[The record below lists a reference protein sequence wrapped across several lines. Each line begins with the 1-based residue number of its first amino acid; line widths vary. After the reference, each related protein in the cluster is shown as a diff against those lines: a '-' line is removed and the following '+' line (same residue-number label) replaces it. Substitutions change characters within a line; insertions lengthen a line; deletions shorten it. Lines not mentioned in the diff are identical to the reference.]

1 MDGITPAGPFT
12 AAARAAPHVYARD
25 YRYTTGNCI
34 CEAPIDAPVHEWI
47 APGVPTQAVRELVT
61 ASVRKCIDPEPRP
74 MPPDLQRGVV
84 RQLVPVA
91 KSAEKQFLLGLAY
104 VAGRDPRI
112 RKGMDGGRDFLDP
125 EDLERACWSFLPG
138 GGQVG
143 IGHIDGT
150 LGHLTVTEN
159 YIYRGPDWEQ
169 PSGLVLKSGMAWLIG
184 GLCDDHAWRM
194 AKAGHVNGFSPQGG
208 GRRLRVPAMAG
219 GLS

>member
-1 MDGITPAGPFT
+1 MDGAPSLLGPFGE
-12 AAARAAPHVYARD
+12 ADRHRPHMYARD
-25 YRYTTGNCI
+25 VRSATGACV
-34 CEAPIDAPVHEWI
+34 CKADPWDALHSAI
-47 APGVPTQAVRELVT
+47 APGLGAPEL
-61 ASVRKCIDPEPRP
+61 AAAIRKSIAGEPREFTD
-74 MPPDLQRGVV
+74 DLKRGVV

-208 GRRLRVPAMAG
+208 GRRLKVPALAG
-219 GLS
+219 GLL

>member
-1 MDGITPAGPFT
+1 MDDAVSYLGPHT
-12 AAARAAPHVYARD
+12 LAERSAPHVYARD
-25 YRYTTGNCI
+25 ITSPAGNCV
-34 CEAPIDAPVHEWI
+34 CKAAPWDARHTAI
-47 APGVPTQAVRELVT
+47 APGLG
-61 ASVRKCIDPEPRP
+61 ASQLAAAIRKCINGEPVREFSEEI
-74 MPPDLQRGVV
+74 QRGVV
-84 RQLVPVA
+84 RRLTPVA

-169 PSGLVLKSGMAWLIG
+169 STGLVLKSGMAWLIG

-208 GRRLRVPAMAG
+208 GRRLRVPAVAG
-219 GLS
+219 GLT

>member
-1 MDGITPAGPFT
+1 VDDTDARSLAGPFGD
-12 AAARAAPHVYARD
+12 AGYRKPHVYARD
-25 YRYTTGNCI
+25 VRSPAGDCV
-34 CEAPIDAPVHEWI
+34 CKAAPWDGLHTAI
-47 APGVPTQAVRELVT
+47 APGLGAPQLNA
-61 ASVRKCIDPEPRP
+61 AIRKCIDGRP
-74 MPPDLQRGVV
+74 AREFSEELRRGVV
-84 RQLVPVA
+84 RQLTPVA
-91 KSAEKQFLLGLAY
+91 KGAEKQFLLGLAY

-169 PSGLVLKSGMAWLIG
+169 PTGLVLKSGMAWLIG

-219 GLS
+219 GPS

>member
-1 MDGITPAGPFT
+1 MVGAPSLLGPFGET
-12 AAARAAPHVYARD
+12 DRRQPHMYARD
-25 YRYTTGNCI
+25 IRS
-34 CEAPIDAPVHEWI
+34 DAGACVCKADPWDGVHSAI
-47 APGVPTQAVRELVT
+47 APGLGASEL
-61 ASVRKCIDPEPRP
+61 AAAIRKSIAGEPREFAD
-74 MPPDLQRGVV
+74 DLRRGVV

-169 PSGLVLKSGMAWLIG
+169 PSGLILKSGMAWLIG